1 MREITQENLNK
12 LVVKKVPTYK
22 SQTGGQDII
31 YVCSVCGY
39 TEKELALTSRNH
51 KFCGKC
57 SNLSIKSTLLATFN
71 WVTSDIQPPEYMG
84 E

>member
-1 MREITQENLNK
+1 MRELQEENLNK
-12 LVVKKVPTYK
+12 LVVKKQPYIKAV
-22 SQTGGQDII
+22 GQDII

-39 TEKELALTSRNH
+39 VEKEYALTSRNH

-57 SNLSIKSTLLATFN
+57 SNLSVKNNLLATLD
-71 WVTSDIQPPEYMG
+71 WVNSAIQPPDSMG